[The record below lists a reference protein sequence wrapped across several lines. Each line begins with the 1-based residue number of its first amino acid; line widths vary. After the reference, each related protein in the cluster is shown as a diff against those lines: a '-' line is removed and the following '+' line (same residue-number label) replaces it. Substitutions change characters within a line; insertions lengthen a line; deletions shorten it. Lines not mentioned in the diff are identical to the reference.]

1 MWQYLQTNPFPSED
15 LCTAIGEIT
24 SESNF
29 VGALERFINE
39 LVELVASADKLTL
52 GASALADFVDDLVI
66 FDGAL
71 EVAFGVEECLTA
83 RVSVSS
89 CFLICC

>member
-1 MWQYLQTNPFPSED
+1 MWQYLQTNLFPSED
-15 LCTAIGEIT
+15 LCTAVDKVT
-24 SESNF
+24 LESNF

-52 GASALADFVDDLVI
+52 GVSTLADFVDDLVF

-71 EVAFGVEECLTA
+71 EVAFGIEECLTA